1 MDTDD
6 RHDALTE
13 RIIGCAFKVANRL
26 GPGFLERVYENAL
39 VHELRKCGLLVD
51 QQRAFPVVYDEVV
64 VGEYVADIVVEN
76 KVLLELKAVK
86 ALDDVFTAICINYLK
101 ASGLR
106 RCLLI
111 NFAKPRIDIRR
122 IAL

>member
-1 MDTDD
+1 M
-6 RHDALTE
+6 
-13 RIIGCAFKVANRL
+13 
-26 GPGFLERVYENAL
+26 
-39 VHELRKCGLLVD
+39 
-51 QQRAFPVVYDEVV
+51 
-64 VGEYVADIVVEN
+64 GEYVADLVVEN
-76 KVLLELKAVK
+76 NVLREPKSVK
-86 ALDDVFTAICINYLK
+86 ALDDVFTAICINCLK